1 MRLRRLSLNTRFK
14 TLSMAGAK
22 ACAMVHITNRTTP
35 DTPTTT
41 CSAQALGTKK
51 EQGAALL
58 MAMLTVALVAMLAS
72 TALWQ
77 QWRTLSVETAER
89 HAQQAH
95 WLLAGAQDWARVVL
109 REDGRS
115 GNTDHPGEP
124 WAMPLQEARLS
135 NFLAA
140 DTSGVLN
147 NSDGLAD
154 QVFLSGRI
162 IDMQSR
168 LNIRNLVVD
177 GEIDH
182 SEFQIW
188 LRLYRLLGLP
198 EAELQQWTAQLKSTL
213 QTNAGN
219 NTPLLP
225 QHIEQ
230 LSWLGISNNSLA
242 RLAPHITVLP
252 VATTVN
258 LNTASPEVLSAVIAG
273 LDISTARQ
281 WESERNTKPWES
293 LDGLRQRMGPLAHN
307 LNDKRHS
314 LNTRYFQITGQLRL
328 DSVTLVERSLV
339 MGEGI
344 VSKTVWRERR
354 ALHAEPGCIST
365 ISPPC

>member
-1 MRLRRLSLNTRFK
+1 MKPHRCLSVSRFK
-14 TLSMAGAK
+14 T
-22 ACAMVHITNRTTP
+22 
-35 DTPTTT
+35 
-41 CSAQALGTKK
+41 QQ
-51 EQGAALL
+51 QGAALL
-58 MAMLTVALVAMLAS
+58 MAMLTVALVAVLAS
-72 TALWQ
+72 TAVWQ

-89 HAQQAH
+89 QAQQSH

-115 GNTDHPGEP
+115 GNTDHLAEP
-124 WAMPLQEARLS
+124 WSMPLQEARLS
-135 NFLAA
+135 SFLAA

-162 IDMQSR
+162 VDMQSR
-168 LNIRNLVVD
+168 LNLRNLVVNGD
-177 GEIDH
+177 IDQ
-182 SEFQIW
+182 SELQIW

-198 EAELQQWTAQLKSTL
+198 EAELQQWSAQLKAAL
-213 QTNAGN
+213 QTNAN
-219 NTPLLP
+219 AATAPLLP

-230 LSWLGISNNSLA
+230 LSWLGMSSASLA

-258 LNTASPEVLSAVIAG
+258 LNTASAEVLSAVIPG
-273 LDISTARQ
+273 LDISSARQ
-281 WESERNTKPWES
+281 WENERNTKPWES
-293 LDGLRQRMGPLAHN
+293 LDDVRKRMGPLAQN
-307 LNDKRHS
+307 LSDKRHS

-339 MGEGI
+339 LREGI

-365 ISPPC
+365 IQPPC

>member
-1 MRLRRLSLNTRFK
+1 
-14 TLSMAGAK
+14 
-22 ACAMVHITNRTTP
+22 
-35 DTPTTT
+35 
-41 CSAQALGTKK
+41 
-51 EQGAALL
+51 
-58 MAMLTVALVAMLAS
+58 MAMLTVALVAVLAS
-72 TALWQ
+72 TAMWQ

-89 HAQQAH
+89 QAQQAH

-115 GNTDHPGEP
+115 GNTDHLAEP
-124 WAMPLQEARLS
+124 WSMPLQEARLS
-135 NFLAA
+135 SFLAA

-168 LNIRNLVVD
+168 LNIRNLVVNGD
-177 GEIDH
+177 IDQT
-182 SEFQIW
+182 EWQIW

-198 EAELQQWTAQLKSTL
+198 ETELRQWSAQL
-213 QTNAGN
+213 QAAMQA
-219 NTPLLP
+219 NTADNVPLMP

-230 LSWLGISNNSLA
+230 LSWLGMSSASLA

-252 VATTVN
+252 VATPVN
-258 LNTASPEVLSAVIAG
+258 LNTASAEVLSALIPG

-281 WESERNTKPWES
+281 WESERNTKPWDS
-293 LDGLRQRMGPLAHN
+293 LDDVRKRMGPLAQH

-328 DSVTLVERSLV
+328 DSVTLLERSLV
-339 MGEGI
+339 VREGI

>member
-1 MRLRRLSLNTRFK
+1 
-14 TLSMAGAK
+14 
-22 ACAMVHITNRTTP
+22 
-35 DTPTTT
+35 
-41 CSAQALGTKK
+41 
-51 EQGAALL
+51 
-58 MAMLTVALVAMLAS
+58 MAMLTVALVAVLAS
-72 TALWQ
+72 TAMWQ

-89 HAQQAH
+89 QAQQAH

-115 GNTDHPGEP
+115 GHTDHLAEP
-124 WAMPLQEARLS
+124 WSMPLQEARLS
-135 NFLAA
+135 SFLAA

-168 LNIRNLVVD
+168 LNIRNLVVNGD
-177 GEIDH
+177 IDQT
-182 SEFQIW
+182 EWQIW

-198 EAELQQWTAQLKSTL
+198 ETELRQWSAQL
-213 QTNAGN
+213 QAAMQA
-219 NTPLLP
+219 NTADNVPLMP

-230 LSWLGISNNSLA
+230 LSWLGMSSASLA

-252 VATTVN
+252 VATPLN
-258 LNTASPEVLSAVIAG
+258 LNTASAEVLSALIPG
-273 LDISTARQ
+273 LDISTARL
-281 WESERNTKPWES
+281 WESERNTKPWDS
-293 LDGLRQRMGPLAHN
+293 LDDVRKRMGPLAQH

-328 DSVTLVERSLV
+328 DSVTLLERSLV
-339 MGEGI
+339 VREGI

>member
-1 MRLRRLSLNTRFK
+1 MKPHRCLSVSRFK
-14 TLSMAGAK
+14 T
-22 ACAMVHITNRTTP
+22 
-35 DTPTTT
+35 
-41 CSAQALGTKK
+41 QQ
-51 EQGAALL
+51 QGAALL
-58 MAMLTVALVAMLAS
+58 MAMLTVALVAVLAS
-72 TALWQ
+72 TAVWQ

-89 HAQQAH
+89 QAQQAH

-115 GNTDHPGEP
+115 GNTDHLAEP
-124 WAMPLQEARLS
+124 WSMPLQEARLS
-135 NFLAA
+135 SFLAA

-162 IDMQSR
+162 VDMQSR
-168 LNIRNLVVD
+168 LNLRNLVVNGD
-177 GEIDH
+177 IDQ
-182 SEFQIW
+182 SELQIW

-198 EAELQQWTAQLKSTL
+198 EAELQQWSAQLKAAL
-213 QTNAGN
+213 QTNAN
-219 NTPLLP
+219 AATAPLLP

-230 LSWLGISNNSLA
+230 LSWLGMSSASLA
-242 RLAPHITVLP
+242 RLAPHIIVLP

-258 LNTASPEVLSAVIAG
+258 LNTASAEVLSAVIPG
-273 LDISTARQ
+273 LDISSARQ
-281 WESERNTKPWES
+281 WENERNTKPWDS
-293 LDGLRQRMGPLAHN
+293 LDDVRKRMGPLAQN
-307 LNDKRHS
+307 LSDKRHS

-339 MGEGI
+339 VREGI

>member
-1 MRLRRLSLNTRFK
+1 MKPHRCLSVSRFK
-14 TLSMAGAK
+14 T
-22 ACAMVHITNRTTP
+22 
-35 DTPTTT
+35 
-41 CSAQALGTKK
+41 QQ
-51 EQGAALL
+51 QGAALL
-58 MAMLTVALVAMLAS
+58 MAMLTVALVAVLAS
-72 TALWQ
+72 TAVWQ

-89 HAQQAH
+89 QAQQAH

-115 GNTDHPGEP
+115 GNTDHLAEP
-124 WAMPLQEARLS
+124 WSMPLQEARLS
-135 NFLAA
+135 SFLAA

-162 IDMQSR
+162 VDMQSR
-168 LNIRNLVVD
+168 LNLRNLVVN
-177 GEIDH
+177 GEIDQ
-182 SEFQIW
+182 SELQIW

-198 EAELQQWTAQLKSTL
+198 EAELQQWSAQLKAAL
-213 QTNAGN
+213 QTNAN
-219 NTPLLP
+219 AATAPLLP

-230 LSWLGISNNSLA
+230 LSWLGMSSASLA

-258 LNTASPEVLSAVIAG
+258 LNTASAEVLSAVIPG
-273 LDISTARQ
+273 LDISSARQ
-281 WESERNTKPWES
+281 WENERNTKPWES
-293 LDGLRQRMGPLAHN
+293 LDDVRKRMGPLAQN
-307 LNDKRHS
+307 LSDKRHS

-339 MGEGI
+339 VREGI

>member
-1 MRLRRLSLNTRFK
+1 MKLHRCPPVSCLTTQRLAS
-14 TLSMAGAK
+14 AK
-22 ACAMVHITNRTTP
+22 A
-35 DTPTTT
+35 PTCTQ
-41 CSAQALGTKK
+41 ARQALGLKQ
-51 EQGAALL
+51 QGAALL
-58 MAMLTVALVAMLAS
+58 MAMLTVALVAVLAS
-72 TALWQ
+72 TAVWQ

-89 HAQQAH
+89 QAQQAH

-115 GNTDHPGEP
+115 GNTDHLAEP
-124 WAMPLQEARLS
+124 WSMPLQEARLS
-135 NFLAA
+135 SFLAA

-162 IDMQSR
+162 VDMQSR
-168 LNIRNLVVD
+168 LNLRNLVVNGD
-177 GEIDH
+177 IDQ
-182 SEFQIW
+182 SELQIW

-198 EAELQQWTAQLKSTL
+198 EAELQQWSAQLKAAL
-213 QTNAGN
+213 QTNAN
-219 NTPLLP
+219 AATAPLLP

-230 LSWLGISNNSLA
+230 LSWLGMSSASLA

-258 LNTASPEVLSAVIAG
+258 LNTASAEVLSAVIPG
-273 LDISTARQ
+273 LDISSARQ
-281 WESERNTKPWES
+281 WENERNTKPWES
-293 LDGLRQRMGPLAHN
+293 LDDVRKRMGPLAQN
-307 LNDKRHS
+307 LSDKRHS

-339 MGEGI
+339 VREGI

-365 ISPPC
+365 IPPPC

>member
-1 MRLRRLSLNTRFK
+1 MKPHRCLSVSRFK
-14 TLSMAGAK
+14 T
-22 ACAMVHITNRTTP
+22 
-35 DTPTTT
+35 
-41 CSAQALGTKK
+41 QQ
-51 EQGAALL
+51 QGAALL
-58 MAMLTVALVAMLAS
+58 MAMLTVALVAVLAS
-72 TALWQ
+72 TAVWQ

-89 HAQQAH
+89 QAQQAH

-115 GNTDHPGEP
+115 GNTDHLAEP
-124 WAMPLQEARLS
+124 WSMPLQEARLS
-135 NFLAA
+135 SFLAA

-168 LNIRNLVVD
+168 LNLRNLVVN
-177 GEIDH
+177 GEIDT
-182 SEFQIW
+182 SELQIW

-198 EAELQQWTAQLKSTL
+198 EAELQQWSAQLKAAL
-213 QTNAGN
+213 QTNAN
-219 NTPLLP
+219 AATAPLLP

-230 LSWLGISNNSLA
+230 LSWLGMSSASLA

-258 LNTASPEVLSAVIAG
+258 LNTASAEVLSAVIPG
-273 LDISTARQ
+273 LDISSARQ
-281 WESERNTKPWES
+281 WENERNTKPWES
-293 LDGLRQRMGPLAHN
+293 LDDVRKRMGPLAQN
-307 LNDKRHS
+307 LSDKRHS

-339 MGEGI
+339 VREGI

>member
-1 MRLRRLSLNTRFK
+1 
-14 TLSMAGAK
+14 
-22 ACAMVHITNRTTP
+22 
-35 DTPTTT
+35 
-41 CSAQALGTKK
+41 
-51 EQGAALL
+51 
-58 MAMLTVALVAMLAS
+58 MAMLTVALVAVLAS
-72 TALWQ
+72 TAVWQ

-89 HAQQAH
+89 QAQQAH

-115 GNTDHPGEP
+115 GNTDHLAEP
-124 WAMPLQEARLS
+124 WSMSLQEARLS
-135 NFLAA
+135 SFLAA
-140 DTSGVLN
+140 DTSGVVN
-147 NSDGLAD
+147 NSDGLPD

-168 LNIRNLVVD
+168 LNIRNLVANGD
-177 GEIDH
+177 IDQT
-182 SEFQIW
+182 EWQVW

-198 EAELQQWTAQLKSTL
+198 EAELRQWSAQLKAAL
-213 QTNAGN
+213 QANAAAN
-219 NTPLLP
+219 APLLP

-230 LSWLGISNNSLA
+230 LSWLGMSRVSLA

-252 VATTVN
+252 VATPVN
-258 LNTASPEVLSAVIAG
+258 LNTASAEVLSALIPG

-281 WESERNTKPWES
+281 WESERNTKPWDS
-293 LDGLRQRMGPLAHN
+293 LDDVRKRMGPLAQH

-328 DSVTLVERSLV
+328 DSVTLLERSLV
-339 MGEGI
+339 LREGI

>member
-1 MRLRRLSLNTRFK
+1 MKPHRCLSVSRFK
-14 TLSMAGAK
+14 T
-22 ACAMVHITNRTTP
+22 
-35 DTPTTT
+35 
-41 CSAQALGTKK
+41 QQ
-51 EQGAALL
+51 QGAALL
-58 MAMLTVALVAMLAS
+58 MAMLTVALVAVLAS
-72 TALWQ
+72 TAVWQ

-89 HAQQAH
+89 QAQQSH

-115 GNTDHPGEP
+115 GNTDHLAEP
-124 WAMPLQEARLS
+124 WSMPLQEARLS
-135 NFLAA
+135 SFLAA

-162 IDMQSR
+162 VDMQSR
-168 LNIRNLVVD
+168 LNLRNLVVN
-177 GEIDH
+177 GEIDT
-182 SEFQIW
+182 SELQIW

-198 EAELQQWTAQLKSTL
+198 EAELQQWSAQLKAAL
-213 QTNAGN
+213 QTNAN
-219 NTPLLP
+219 AATAPLLP

-230 LSWLGISNNSLA
+230 LSWLGMSSASLA

-258 LNTASPEVLSAVIAG
+258 LNTASAEVLSAVIPG
-273 LDISTARQ
+273 LDISSARQ
-281 WESERNTKPWES
+281 WENERNTKPWES
-293 LDGLRQRMGPLAHN
+293 LDDVRKRMGPLAQN
-307 LNDKRHS
+307 LSDKRHS

-328 DSVTLVERSLV
+328 DSVTLIERSLV
-339 MGEGI
+339 VREGI

-365 ISPPC
+365 IQPPC